1 MAAAV
6 TVFFAM
12 RDAAVDVDTVG
23 ELARVLGPYQGFRLG
38 ADGSVSV
45 YPASPRVLL
54 PGRSSSWRTAK
65 PQPSGALDSARPVN
79 LFTSPRPSS
88 ASQPGSPGWITTG

>member
-23 ELARVLGPYQGFRLG
+23 ELARVLGPYQ
-38 ADGSVSV
+38 
-45 YPASPRVLL
+45 
-54 PGRSSSWRTAK
+54 
-65 PQPSGALDSARPVN
+65 
-79 LFTSPRPSS
+79 
-88 ASQPGSPGWITTG
+88 ASQMGGVYDVVEISMISHFA